1 MGGKRFWS
9 IIDSEKQKTKKKTGG
24 YEVEEP
30 RNKGK
35 EGMTEWS
42 REELKERSKS
52 WAEGRTN
59 Y

>member
-1 MGGKRFWS
+1 MMWFKNN
-9 IIDSEKQKTKKKTGG
+9 
-24 YEVEEP
+24 EVEEP